1 MTMQFVWFTSIIEST
16 TGIIVVIII
25 VAKRNWN
32 LRRRIEED
40 GKTFRIV
47 YNLAGLPL
55 LFMIL
60 LMFQRSTPADYYAT
74 TAINHCSLIVVI
86 TIVLLFLTL
95 SLSL

>member
-1 MTMQFVWFTSIIEST
+1 MSMQFVWFTAIIDAT

-25 VAKRNWN
+25 VAKRDWN
-32 LRRRIEED
+32 LRRRIEEG
-40 GKTFRIV
+40 GKTFRRV

-60 LMFQRSTPADYYAT
+60 LMFQRSTPAGYYAT
-74 TAINHCSLIVVI
+74 TAINYCSLIVVI

-95 SLSL
+95 SSSL